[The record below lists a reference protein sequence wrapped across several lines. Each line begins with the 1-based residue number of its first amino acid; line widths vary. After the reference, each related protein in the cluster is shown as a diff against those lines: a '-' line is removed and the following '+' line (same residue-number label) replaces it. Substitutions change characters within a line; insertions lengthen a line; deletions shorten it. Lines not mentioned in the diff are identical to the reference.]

1 MPSADEATIEKYVR
15 AGTIARE
22 AREFGISHIKA
33 GGSSLLLADAVEN
46 LIRERGGACAFPVN
60 IGVNDVAAHY
70 TPSRNDD
77 IRFKHGDVVKIDVGA
92 HVEGYPADTTVT
104 VELGTRNYS
113 SLIVSAED
121 ALRICIEMVA
131 PGTPVSALGG
141 AVA

>member
-60 IGVNDVAAHY
+60 IGVNEIAAHY
-70 TPSRNDD
+70 TPSRINDRIFKMGD
-77 IRFKHGDVVKIDVGA
+77 IVKVDVGA
-92 HVEGYPADTTVT
+92 HVEGYPADTSATIEV
-104 VELGTRNYS
+104 GTKNNTG
-113 SLIVSAED
+113 LIRASDD
-121 ALRICIEMVA
+121 ALRICTEMVA
-131 PGTPVSALGG
+131 PGTSLSAMG
-141 AVA
+141 ATV